1 MIKSLNTAATGMQAQ
16 QMNMDTIANNIANTS
31 TDGFKKARA
40 EFEDL
45 LYQNIKD
52 PGAASGMN
60 AVSPTGV
67 QVGLGVKTGA
77 VNKDFSMG
85 SVKTTGR
92 DLDLSIAGKGFFQMM
107 KPDGGIAYTRNGAFI
122 RNNEGKMADMN
133 GNVLQP
139 EISIPDDIVN
149 LKINAQGEVEILRVG
164 AETQPE
170 VIGQIELATF
180 VNPTGLKALGGNLF
194 AATAA
199 SGEANVG
206 APAQGPFGSIGAGE
220 LETSNVNIV
229 EEMVNMITTQRAY
242 ETNSKVIQA
251 SDQMLQAITHLR

>member
-16 QMNMDTIANNIANTS
+16 QVNMDTIANNIANTN
-31 TDGFKKARA
+31 TTGFKKTRA

-45 LYQNIKD
+45 LYQNIKE
-52 PGAASGMN
+52 PGSASGMN

-67 QVGLGVKTGA
+67 QVGLGVKTGST
-77 VNKDFSMG
+77 NKDFSLG
-85 SVKTTGR
+85 SVKTTNR
-92 DLDLSIAGKGFFQMM
+92 DLDVSIQGKGFLQMM
-107 KPDGGIAYTRNGAFI
+107 KPDGTLAYTRNGELH
-122 RNNEGKMADMN
+122 RNADGRLTDFN

-139 EISIPDDIVN
+139 EITIPQDTIEM
-149 LKINAQGEVEILRVG
+149 KISTQGEVEVIRNG
-164 AETQPE
+164 DTAPE
-170 VIGQIELATF
+170 VVGQIEIATF

-194 AATAA
+194 SATAA
-199 SGEANVG
+199 SGEATVG
-206 APAQGPFGSIGAGE
+206 TPNQGHFGAIGQGE

-251 SDQMLQAITHLR
+251 SDQMLQAITNLR